1 LVNKDAG
8 SQHLRRRAIGVSWVK
23 DQEEGKRE
31 QLWDR
36 EARIVAMALGKEN
49 MAQRA
54 AQLS

>member
-1 LVNKDAG
+1 M
-8 SQHLRRRAIGVSWVK
+8 K

-54 AQLS
+54 AKAGRNPAPEFVEYF